1 MSITR
6 LGWEQ
11 AIRNSFDE
19 PSNSLRTTMQ
29 NLEIAV
35 ELSADDGDSVIS
47 RPQTVN
53 AYNSVNGPQAAQAII
68 IPATNVSFCKE
79 VSIMVNN
86 ADGATQVSIEV
97 SPSDTLDIW
106 HQISTHNA
114 PNGTS
119 HHEPTFFP
127 CRRLR
132 VRFVNTYTNPAAFQ
146 VWLNGRA

>member
-1 MSITR
+1 MTITK

-11 AIRNSFDE
+11 AIKNSYDE

-29 NLEIAV
+29 NLEIGV

-47 RPQTVN
+47 VPKTVK
-53 AYNSVNGPQAAQAII
+53 AYNSVTGPQPNKATI
-68 IPATNVSFCKE
+68 IPATDVSFCNS

-86 ADGATQVSIEV
+86 ADGPTQVSIQV
-97 SPSDTLDIW
+97 CPSDTIEVW
-106 HQISTHNA
+106 HEISTHTA
-114 PNGTS
+114 PAGTS

-132 VRFVNTYTNPAAFQ
+132 VQFSNTYTSAQTFQ
-146 VWLNGRA
+146 VWLNARA

>member
-1 MSITR
+1 MSTK

-11 AIRNSFDE
+11 AIKNSYDE
-19 PSNSLRTTMQ
+19 PTSSLRTSIA

-35 ELSADDGDSVIS
+35 ELSADDGDSVI
-47 RPQTVN
+47 TVPKTVTVYN
-53 AYNSVNGPQAAQAII
+53 ALNGPQPSGAII
-68 IPATNVSFCKE
+68 IAATNVPFCNE

-86 ADGATQVSIEV
+86 ADGPTIIAIEV
-97 SPSDTLDIW
+97 SPSDTIEVW

-114 PNGTS
+114 PSGTS

-132 VRFVNTYTNPAAFQ
+132 VKFVNTYTNPALFQ

>member
-1 MSITR
+1 MSTK

-11 AIRNSFDE
+11 ALKNSYDE
-19 PSNSLRTTMQ
+19 ASSSLKTTLQ
-29 NLEIAV
+29 NLEIAM
-35 ELSADDGDSVIS
+35 ELSADDGDSVITL
-47 RPQTVN
+47 PKTVN
-53 AYNSVNGPQAAQAII
+53 AYNSVNGPQAPQAII
-68 IPATNVSFCKE
+68 IPATNVSFCSQ
-79 VSIMVNN
+79 VSIMINN
-86 ADGATQVSIEV
+86 ADGATQIAIEV
-97 SPSDTLDIW
+97 SPSDTVEVW

-114 PNGTS
+114 TTGTT

>member
-11 AIRNSFDE
+11 AIKNSFDE
-19 PSNSLRTTMQ
+19 PTNSLRTTMQ

-35 ELSADDGDSVIS
+35 ELSAEDGDSVIS
-47 RPQTVN
+47 VPKTVTV
-53 AYNSVNGPQAAQAII
+53 YNGVNGPQPSQAII
-68 IPATNVSFCKE
+68 IPATDVSFCNQ
-79 VSIMVNN
+79 VSVFVNN
-86 ADGATQVSIEV
+86 ADGATQIAIEI
-97 SPSDTLDIW
+97 SPSDTADVW

-114 PNGTS
+114 TSGTS

-132 VRFVNTYTNPAAFQ
+132 VKFVNTYTNPALFQ

>member
-1 MSITR
+1 MSTK

-11 AIRNSFDE
+11 AIKNSFDE
-19 PSNSLRTTMQ
+19 NTNSLRTNIS
-29 NLEIAV
+29 NLEVAV
-35 ELSADDGDSVIS
+35 ELSADDGDSVI
-47 RPQTVN
+47 TVPKAIN
-53 AYNSVNGPQAAQAII
+53 AYASLNGPQALGATI
-68 IPATNVSFCKE
+68 IPATGVSYCSQ

-86 ADGATQVSIEV
+86 ADGATQIAIEV
-97 SPSDTLDIW
+97 SPSDTLDVW
-106 HQISTHNA
+106 HQISTHLA
-114 PNGTS
+114 PTGTS